1 MPGTNPQREKLDLE
15 QFDLGI
21 KKAAEYQADD
31 LKTHFIVAGNY
42 YFWYAQRDRMVSIIL
57 NKMKKYG
64 IKEAM
69 VTIIQMTRWYLI
81 TKEKMED
88 YYKGKEKQNGLD
100 KKSVHDDLDSFFD
113 KLQNGW
119 WGEEEVGTYFI
130 PKLTEKEKKLV
141 EEKDKDHL
149 MSYFDG
155 RFGGDP
161 DVSKKEMDESES
173 KSKFVRGSC
182 ERWTFILNTKKG
194 TNKRIRKPNI
204 GSLGRNYLLTTYE

>member
-1 MPGTNPQREKLDLE
+1 ME

-31 LKTHFIVAGNY
+31 LKTHFIVAGEY
-42 YFWYAQRDRMVSIIL
+42 YWYSRHRDTMKSMIL
-57 NKMKKYG
+57 KKMKKYG

-69 VTIIQMTRWYLI
+69 VTIIRMRRWKLI

-88 YYKGKEKQNGLD
+88 YYKGKEEDRDGDYKE
-100 KKSVHDDLDSFFD
+100 SVHDDLDSFFD

-119 WGEEEVGTYFI
+119 WEEEEVVTYFI

-149 MSYFDG
+149 MSYYWHAEDG
-155 RFGGDP
+155 LDP

-173 KSKFVRGSC
+173 KSKFVKGDCNRQ
-182 ERWTFILNTKKG
+182 TFILKSTRRRPNGDNQQQRQST
-194 TNKRIRKPNI
+194 TVDENIR
-204 GSLGRNYLLTTYE
+204 

>member
-1 MPGTNPQREKLDLE
+1 ME

-31 LKTHFIVAGNY
+31 LKTHFIVAGDY
-42 YFWYAQRDRMVSIIL
+42 YWLLHLDTMKSMIL
-57 NKMKKYG
+57 AKMKKYG

-69 VTIIQMTRWYLI
+69 VTIIQMTRDHLI

-88 YYKGKEKQNGLD
+88 YYKGKEATPLTVKE
-100 KKSVHDDLDSFFD
+100 SVHDDLDSFFD

-119 WGEEEVGTYFI
+119 WEEEEVLTYFL

-141 EEKDKDHL
+141 EQKDKDHL
-149 MSYFDG
+149 MSYWWYVDG
-155 RFGGDP
+155 RDP

-173 KSKFVRGSC
+173 KSKFVRGRCS
-182 ERWTFILNTKKG
+182 RDTFILKT
-194 TNKRIRKPNI
+194 
-204 GSLGRNYLLTTYE
+204 

>member
-1 MPGTNPQREKLDLE
+1 ME

-31 LKTHFIVAGNY
+31 LKTHFIVAGVY
-42 YFWYAQRDRMVSIIL
+42 YWNRYTRKSMIL
-57 NKMKKYG
+57 KKMKKYG

-69 VTIIQMTRWYLI
+69 VTIIGMWRDHLI

-88 YYKGKEKQNGLD
+88 YYKGKEETIGGYD
-100 KKSVHDDLDSFFD
+100 KESVHDDLDSFFD

-119 WGEEEVGTYFI
+119 WEEEKVITYFI

-149 MSYFDG
+149 MSYWNHALYG
-155 RFGGDP
+155 HDP
-161 DVSKKEMDESES
+161 DVSKKEMDDSES
-173 KSKFVRGSC
+173 KSKFVRGRC
-182 ERWTFILNTKKG
+182 IRNTFILKTKK
-194 TNKRIRKPNI
+194 
-204 GSLGRNYLLTTYE
+204 

>member
-1 MPGTNPQREKLDLE
+1 ME

-31 LKTHFIVAGNY
+31 LKTHFIVAGQY
-42 YFWYAQRDRMVSIIL
+42 YWDLHFETMKSMIL
-57 NKMKKYG
+57 AKMKKYG

-69 VTIIQMTRWYLI
+69 VTMIWMSRLHLI

-88 YYKGKEKQNGLD
+88 YYKGKFEDEDGWD
-100 KKSVHDDLDSFFD
+100 KESVHDDLDSFFD

-119 WGEEEVGTYFI
+119 WEEEYVVTYFL

-149 MSYFDG
+149 MSYYWHAEDG
-155 RFGGDP
+155 EDP

-173 KSKFVRGSC
+173 KSKFVRGFC
-182 ERWTFILNTKKG
+182 KRQTFILKINQ
-194 TNKRIRKPNI
+194 I
-204 GSLGRNYLLTTYE
+204 

>member
-1 MPGTNPQREKLDLE
+1 ME

-31 LKTHFIVAGNY
+31 LKTHFIVAGEY
-42 YFWYAQRDRMVSIIL
+42 YDYHMDTMKSMIL
-57 NKMKKYG
+57 AKMKKYG

-69 VTIIQMTRWYLI
+69 VTIIRMERWKLI

-88 YYKGKEKQNGLD
+88 YYKGKQVYKE
-100 KKSVHDDLDSFFD
+100 SVHDDLDSFFD

-119 WGEEEVGTYFI
+119 WEEEDVVTYFL

-141 EEKDKDHL
+141 EQKDKDHL
-149 MSYFDG
+149 MSYIDHALSG
-155 RFGGDP
+155 IDP

-173 KSKFVRGSC
+173 KSKFVRGGC
-182 ERWTFILNTKKG
+182 LRKTFVLKI
-194 TNKRIRKPNI
+194 
-204 GSLGRNYLLTTYE
+204 S